1 MGIVS
6 KIAPFLSGFWIKFGI
21 IIAII
26 VGLIAFGGKM
36 GYDMRD
42 RAALKQQQ
50 KIEQQAIT
58 DANNYKKQITDL
70 LVKQHGLSSQ
80 LDQALQENQNVVTKT
95 ITQTI
100 IKEVHDHPSDY
111 QCAIPSSGMQLIS
124 SQAQQLNNLRAGSDS
139 KH

>member
-1 MGIVS
+1 MGILS
-6 KIAPFLSGFWIKFGI
+6 KIVPFLSSFWIKFGI
-21 IIAII
+21 ILVIIA
-26 VGLIAFGGKM
+26 GLIAFGGKM

-50 KIEQQAIT
+50 KIEQQAII
-58 DANNYKKQITDL
+58 DANNYKKQISDL
-70 LVKQHGLSSQ
+70 LIKQHGLSSQ

-111 QCAIPSSGMQLIS
+111 QCTIPASGMQLIS
-124 SQAQQLNNLRAGSDS
+124 SQAQQLNNLRAGSGS

>member
-1 MGIVS
+1 MKIPTGITS
-6 KIAPFLSGFWIKFGI
+6 FFSAFWIKFGFILAI
-21 IIAII
+21 II
-26 VGLIAFGGKM
+26 GLILLGGKL

-42 RAALKQQQ
+42 RSALKQQQ
-50 KIEQQAIT
+50 KTEQQAIT
-58 DANNYKKQITDL
+58 DANNYKKQIADL
-70 LVKQHGLSSQ
+70 LTKQHSLSSQ

-111 QCAIPSSGMQLIS
+111 QCTIPSSGMQIIS
-124 SQAQQLNNLRAGSDS
+124 NQAQQLNAFRAGSNS

>member
-1 MGIVS
+1 MKIPTGITS
-6 KIAPFLSGFWIKFGI
+6 FFSTFWIKFGFILAI
-21 IIAII
+21 II
-26 VGLIAFGGKM
+26 GLILLGGKL

-42 RAALKQQQ
+42 RTALKQQQ

-58 DANNYKKQITDL
+58 DANNYKKQIADL
-70 LVKQHGLSSQ
+70 LTKQHSLSSQ
-80 LDQALQENQNVVTKT
+80 LDQVLQENQNVVTKT

-111 QCAIPSSGMQLIS
+111 QCTIPRSGMQIIAN
-124 SQAQQLNNLRAGSDS
+124 QAQQLNNLRAGSNS